1 MLICIQETTAWWY
14 RESEYYTCTKR
25 HHDNLKTQIKRTF
38 APFSHLLY
46 HITPYREMFKYILFK
61 NDITNGIW
69 LIVEKDRS
77 KAFAAKKKR
86 HRTFWMYMRSKILE
100 RFFKVKKLYTLQG
113 RKVVFVLF
121 EDISLILKL
130 PVKGCKIKAHYAW
143 HRKMEF

>member
-1 MLICIQETTAWWY
+1 MY
-14 RESEYYTCTKR
+14 RNQVQSADMNSGDYSVVIYYTCTKR

-77 KAFAAKKKR
+77 KAFAAKKEK
-86 HRTFWMYMRSKILE
+86 T
-100 RFFKVKKLYTLQG
+100 
-113 RKVVFVLF
+113 
-121 EDISLILKL
+121 
-130 PVKGCKIKAHYAW
+130 
-143 HRKMEF
+143 